1 MVCCLTCRE
10 TGCCFIKSVVCCGV
24 SCVEKLGAALLNQW
38 CVVLRV
44 EKLGA
49 ALLNQCCSGVSY
61 VC

>member
-1 MVCCLTCRE
+1 M
-10 TGCCFIKSVVCCGV
+10 VCCGV

-49 ALLNQCCSGVSY
+49 ALLNQWCVVECHVLRNW
-61 VC
+61 VLLC